1 MSGAKIVS
9 PRAEL
14 AVLRGMTHKDKR
26 IAGALLAAVDES
38 YFDAQ
43 ESKEIYKAI
52 REHMG
57 KTGEAPPFRLV
68 VEDPDL
74 SKNTREYFRDSQ
86 ATVTT
91 PEEATKAVKIL
102 NRYRQIRG
110 LYEIALTVDRTLQST
125 QKLEIDKLLDD
136 VSGKM
141 AAVRTSKTASNQFL
155 HFGKNNNSKDLV
167 HDLLHGDANEDTIPT
182 GIKPFDEQS
191 GGFMRGGLVT
201 IGATSGGGKSLM
213 ANALSGRMAERG
225 FKVVVV
231 PLEMSKVEMTSRAIA
246 RVAKLDVTKILQ
258 RRLAAG
264 EKELA
269 ETKYRRWSLKIKKA
283 GGRLTVWKPKEDVTI
298 EDTFAAVASLDA
310 DVVIVDYISLL
321 AGTDGDD
328 SWQQLGAIAR
338 LGKINAEATNRVNIL
353 LCQVNDDGKVRYARA
368 ISEHSSNS
376 WVWTTKKE
384 EREKPIGRIKIEQ
397 PKARNSRSFPFE
409 VGFDWAHMDVVD
421 VSEVSADVGDV
432 SEPMKNLTTDL

>member
-1 MSGAKIVS
+1 MAKVISVKPKMVS
-9 PRAEL
+9 LSELRTQAILATAGNEEVPQLQTDLQGELKGILVPLKIRVRTLEGMFDTNYFFASRAPVWELTLEDGYTFKGTATHKLLVDRYTDHWATVAEL
-14 AVLRGMTHKDKR
+14 RVGDNVVSVNGMLRVVDKQPVGNMAVGDICVPGPHSYMLENGTVSHNS
-26 IAGALLAAVDES
+26 LL
-38 YFDAQ
+38 
-43 ESKEIYKAI
+43 
-52 REHMG
+52 
-57 KTGEAPPFRLV
+57 
-68 VEDPDL
+68 
-74 SKNTREYFRDSQ
+74 
-86 ATVTT
+86 
-91 PEEATKAVKIL
+91 
-102 NRYRQIRG
+102 
-110 LYEIALTVDRTLQST
+110 
-125 QKLEIDKLLDD
+125 
-136 VSGKM
+136 
-141 AAVRTSKTASNQFL
+141 
-155 HFGKNNNSKDLV
+155 
-167 HDLLHGDANEDTIPT
+167 
-182 GIKPFDEQS
+182 
-191 GGFMRGGLVT
+191 
-201 IGATSGGGKSLM
+201 

>member
-1 MSGAKIVS
+1 MAKVISVRPKTVS
-9 PRAEL
+9 LGELRRQAVQASVEGNAEVPQLQTDLQGELKGILMPLKVRVRTVEGMFDTNYFFASRAPVWEITL
-14 AVLRGMTHKDKR
+14 EDGYKFKGTATHK
-26 IAGALLAAVDES
+26 LL
-38 YFDAQ
+38 
-43 ESKEIYKAI
+43 
-52 REHMG
+52 
-57 KTGEAPPFRLV
+57 
-68 VEDPDL
+68 
-74 SKNTREYFRDSQ
+74 
-86 ATVTT
+86 
-91 PEEATKAVKIL
+91 
-102 NRYRQIRG
+102 
-110 LYEIALTVDRTLQST
+110 VDRYTDLWATIDELRVGDSVVSVRGTFRVVDKQQRGNMSVGDICVPGPHSYI
-125 QKLEIDKLLDD
+125 LENGT
-136 VSGKM
+136 VSH
-141 AAVRTSKTASNQFL
+141 N
-155 HFGKNNNSKDLV
+155 
-167 HDLLHGDANEDTIPT
+167 
-182 GIKPFDEQS
+182 
-191 GGFMRGGLVT
+191 
-201 IGATSGGGKSLM
+201 SLM
-213 ANALSGRMAERG
+213 ANALAGRMAERG

-231 PLEMSKVEMTSRAIA
+231 PLEMSKIEMTSRAIA

-310 DVVIVDYISLL
+310 DVVLVDYISLL

-376 WVWTTKKE
+376 WVWTAKKE
-384 EREKPIGRIKIEQ
+384 EREKPIGRIKVEQ
-397 PKARNSRSFPFE
+397 PKARNSKSFPFE

-432 SEPMKNLTTDL
+432 AEPMKNLTTDL